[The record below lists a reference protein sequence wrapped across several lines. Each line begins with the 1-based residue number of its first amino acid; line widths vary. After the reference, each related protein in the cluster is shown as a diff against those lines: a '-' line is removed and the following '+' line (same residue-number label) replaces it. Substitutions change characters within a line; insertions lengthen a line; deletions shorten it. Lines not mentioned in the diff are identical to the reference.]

1 MGNLSTSE
9 EALKAW
15 NLAGFKYGMIF
26 SWIISEHKDI
36 CLELLQLILPDLG
49 IVDVKNIKKEDTHKQ
64 NTVFHGARFDIY
76 AEDEHGR
83 MYDIEMQ
90 VSDEHN
96 LGKRISYYQSYLTQ
110 HALGAGQDYNDRVD
124 TYVIFIC
131 DFDFFGAGLP
141 VYTTE
146 VRVKESD
153 LILDTGE
160 HNIILNAK
168 AKDFSAVSQG
178 LAAFLKYVD
187 TDVPTS
193 ALTCKIADDIV
204 ILKTNTQ
211 KEGDYMFYELEFRS
225 RLARETKKVSKE
237 ARKKGL
243 AEGRKEGR
251 EQGIVEGRKEGLTEG
266 WAKGEKRVVCDMI
279 SRLTAKGY
287 SKQEVITAV
296 TELTHFTAEEA
307 TVLYDKLFVK

>member
-1 MGNLSTSE
+1 MGNLSTYE

-15 NLAGFKYGMIF
+15 NLAGFKDGMIF

-146 VRVKESD
+146 VCVKESD

-237 ARKKGL
+237 ARKK
-243 AEGRKEGR
+243 RSSR
-251 EQGIVEGRKEGLTEG
+251 R
-266 WAKGEKRVVCDMI
+266 AKGRTRAGDSRRKKRRPHRGMGQ
-279 SRLTAKGY
+279 R
-287 SKQEVITAV
+287 
-296 TELTHFTAEEA
+296 
-307 TVLYDKLFVK
+307 

>member
-1 MGNLSTSE
+1 MGNLSTYE

-15 NLAGFKYGMIF
+15 NLAGFKDGMIF

-49 IVDVKNIKKEDTHKQ
+49 IVDVENIKKEDTHKQ

-131 DFDFFGAGLP
+131 DFDFLVQ
-141 VYTTE
+141 VYQYT
-146 VRVKESD
+146 R
-153 LILDTGE
+153 
-160 HNIILNAK
+160 
-168 AKDFSAVSQG
+168 
-178 LAAFLKYVD
+178 LKCV
-187 TDVPTS
+187 
-193 ALTCKIADDIV
+193 
-204 ILKTNTQ
+204 
-211 KEGDYMFYELEFRS
+211 
-225 RLARETKKVSKE
+225 
-237 ARKKGL
+237 
-243 AEGRKEGR
+243 
-251 EQGIVEGRKEGLTEG
+251 
-266 WAKGEKRVVCDMI
+266 
-279 SRLTAKGY
+279 
-287 SKQEVITAV
+287 
-296 TELTHFTAEEA
+296 
-307 TVLYDKLFVK
+307 